1 MKQWFSLTHPTGN
14 FWLEIRGRMSYFFPC
29 LFSPTFRELIQ
40 GTLFKSFPYGG
51 EHQDYQGYHCF
62 REQTNRFEL
71 IPPHVP
77 HTSIFFTRYFPHIFP
92 RFSGSLHLLF
102 LPAQRIPLAGAAGR
116 RAGVTVAGA
125 AGGWDSKLGG
135 SSHLSWFFLWKNRT
149 WKILED
155 PVSGHRT
162 VYIYTH
168 VTYITIGFIGS
179 LKVQFHFEMDTEV
192 KLGYIN
198 GYIIL
203 YHPTGQ

>member
-14 FWLEIRGRMSYFFPC
+14 FWLEIRGRRCYFFPC
-29 LFSPTFRELIQ
+29 LSFSPTFRELIQ

-71 IPPHVP
+71 IPPHVS
-77 HTSIFFTRYFPHIFP
+77 HTSIFFSRYFPHIFP

-135 SSHLSWFFLWKNRT
+135 SSQLRWFFLWKIRT

-155 PVSGHRT
+155 PLSGHRNCNIYNYRIYKMEVPT
-162 VYIYTH
+162 IYKAYIRP
-168 VTYITIGFIGS
+168 
-179 LKVQFHFEMDTEV
+179 M
-192 KLGYIN
+192 
-198 GYIIL
+198 
-203 YHPTGQ
+203 